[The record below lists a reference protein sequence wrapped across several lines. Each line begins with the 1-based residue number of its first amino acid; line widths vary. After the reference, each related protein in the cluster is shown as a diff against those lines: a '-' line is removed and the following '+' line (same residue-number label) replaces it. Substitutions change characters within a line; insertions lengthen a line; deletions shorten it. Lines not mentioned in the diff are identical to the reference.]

1 MTVWMLLSQAGSG
14 LAETPSGLAK
24 EVGSVLLLVG
34 LVVVVLL
41 GLGAIAVVVMMGG
54 RLRRRVRDSLPPADP
69 PPDPMWPLQ
78 VPPEDEENREDQ

>member
-1 MTVWMLLSQAGSG
+1 MLLSQAGSG

-41 GLGAIAVVVMMGG
+41 GRGAVAGGGMRGG
-54 RLRRRVRDSLPPADP
+54 RLRRRVRDSLPPADS